1 MLYTLYFTDST
12 AVAALVT
19 LPMLLKENTSEYFN
33 VDRATPTILPMIQL
47 NELLNVLDE
56 ENSFKVVVEGNKIC
70 ETGDF
75 LHAYTVM
82 FAAYY
87 VFNLAYPVKLEGTF
101 SFIQKFILKIGDKVK
116 TKPKVLTLI
125 AKVNNKMV

>member
-1 MLYTLYFTDST
+1 MSGLIFLVLHEALQLFQMLYTLYFTDST

-87 VFNLAYPVKLEGTF
+87 VFNLAYPVK
-101 SFIQKFILKIGDKVK
+101 
-116 TKPKVLTLI
+116 
-125 AKVNNKMV
+125 